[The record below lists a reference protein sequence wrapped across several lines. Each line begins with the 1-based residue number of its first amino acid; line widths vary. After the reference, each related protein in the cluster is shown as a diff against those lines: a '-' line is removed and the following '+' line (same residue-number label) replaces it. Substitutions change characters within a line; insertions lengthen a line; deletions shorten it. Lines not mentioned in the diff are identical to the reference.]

1 MATQRSIDQII
12 PDLEAHLQKSFNDLV
27 RTTMRRLAT
36 KKRSPV
42 WTGFFASS
50 WKAQLSPVQPQDRV
64 ENFAPWAEIAEKKA
78 DASWNKQTVPKD
90 YVIKPRFY
98 PPSGS
103 FNYKRG
109 RVYIGNSAAYAIYA
123 LESGKVQSFIQ
134 GPEMAR
140 LVKEKFRERKAP
152 LSVASTAK
160 EGVFGVTA
168 GETYVGYE
176 EL

>member
-1 MATQRSIDQII
+1 MAKQRPLEQAI
-12 PDLEAHLQKSFNDLV
+12 PDLEAHLQESFNRLIK
-27 RTTMRRLAT
+27 TTMRRLAT

-64 ENFAPWAEIAEKKA
+64 ENFAPWAEIAERKA
-78 DASWNKQTVPKD
+78 DASWDGRTVPKD

-98 PPSGS
+98 PPGRE

-109 RVYIGNSAAYAIYA
+109 RVYIGNSARYAIYA
-123 LESGKVQSFIQ
+123 LESGRVQSFIQ
-134 GPEMAR
+134 GPEMSR
-140 LVKEKFRERKAP
+140 LVKEEFRERKAP
-152 LSVASTAK
+152 LSVAFTTKQGKFGLTADK
-160 EGVFGVTA
+160 D
-168 GETYVGYE
+168 YISYQ